1 MSIIDTG
8 DFFMHK
14 RVATAFFSLMV
25 IFGMLITNLSYVLLQ
40 NTSASDTVGRKSE
53 TAGVSRGGI
62 YDRNLNP
69 LVNTEKS
76 YVCYALP
83 STAVL
88 KKLEPYLEQDEMSE
102 IHSKMSDGKIIKFT
116 CNHIFDEGEIVSVS
130 TAKRYN
136 REYLCQHLIGY
147 LDGDGNGAAGLEKN
161 YDNYLKMTGGKV
173 SVSWSADAQNR
184 ILLGQR
190 INVTETN
197 YPDSGGIALT
207 IDRDFQSAL
216 QKIMNSSDIKIG
228 SAVIMDS
235 ENSEI
240 LASCSLPM
248 FDPENVGA
256 YLNNENA
263 PLINRADSAFS
274 VGSVFK
280 PFVAAAAIENG
291 IETEHYCN
299 GSISVGNS
307 SFRCNNGTAHGKT
320 TLASAMEKS
329 CNTYFIALGQ
339 KVGAERLIN
348 ICKGLGLGKS
358 FEYEDGIYSKKGNL
372 PSAED
377 LNSPS
382 ALANFSFG
390 QGTLLATPWQMAAA
404 YSAIANGGVYHTPVL
419 MSAILG
425 ENREA
430 IQRLQ
435 PDEGVR
441 VMSKKTSEQLDKILR
456 GVVENGTA
464 KQGFTEKARG
474 CGKTATAQS
483 GWIKDGREILH
494 TWFCGYFTYME
505 KTYTVVILKE
515 DGTSGAK
522 DCAPIF
528 KTVTEAVCDI
538 IDRRK

>member
-1 MSIIDTG
+1 
-8 DFFMHK
+8 MHK
-14 RVATAFFSLMV
+14 RTAISFFALMV
-25 IFGMLITNLSYVLLQ
+25 VFGMLITNLSYVLLQ
-40 NTSASDTVGRKSE
+40 NTSASDTVGRKTE

-83 STAVL
+83 STEAL
-88 KKLEPYLEQDEMSE
+88 KKLEKYTEQDEMAD
-102 IHSKMSDGKIIKFT
+102 IYSKMAEGKIIRLY
-116 CNHIFDEGEIVSVS
+116 CPHIFNENEIVSVR
-130 TAKRYN
+130 TLKRYG
-136 REYLCQHLIGY
+136 RENLCPHLIGY
-147 LDGDGNGAAGLEKN
+147 LDGDGKGAAGLEKN
-161 YDNYLKMTGGKV
+161 YNNYLEMTGGRV
-173 SVSWSADAQNR
+173 TVSWSADAQNR
-184 ILLGQR
+184 ILLGKK
-190 INVTETN
+190 ISVTETD
-197 YPDSGGIALT
+197 YPDAGGIALT

-216 QKIMNSSDIKIG
+216 QKIMNNSGIKIG
-228 SAVIMDS
+228 AAVIMDS
-235 ENSEI
+235 ANSEI
-240 LASCSLPM
+240 LASCSLPS
-248 FDPENVGA
+248 FDPENVAA
-256 YLNNENA
+256 YLKNENA

-280 PFVAAAAIENG
+280 PFVAAAAMENG
-291 IETEHYCN
+291 IETEHYCK
-299 GSISVGNS
+299 GSISVGNT
-307 SFRCNNGTAHGKT
+307 SFRCNNGVAHGKT
-320 TLASAMEKS
+320 TMETAMEQS
-329 CNTYFIALGQ
+329 CNTYFIKLGQ
-339 KVGAERLIN
+339 EVGAQKLIN
-348 ICKGLGLGKS
+348 ICEGLGLGKS

-372 PSAED
+372 PSEED

-404 YSAIANGGVYHTPVL
+404 YSTIANGGVYHTPVL

-425 ENREA
+425 ENREV

-441 VMSKKTSEQLDKILR
+441 VISRDTAQQLDKILR

-464 KQGFTEKARG
+464 KQGITEKARG

-494 TWFCGYFTYME
+494 TWFCGYFTYNG
-505 KTYTVVILKE
+505 KTYTVVIFKE

-528 KTVTEAVCDI
+528 KTVTEKICEI
-538 IDRRK
+538 IDERK